1 MTPARV
7 VMTLCSFLMRK
18 YIFPSVCSAL
28 LFASRK
34 ILTIKLLRYSQLM
47 KYTKKAAIGFV
58 FTLLLVSALFTS
70 GCRKDIFS
78 TKGTLSFSTDT
89 LSFDTVF
96 TSLPSTTKAFKI
108 FNKEKRA
115 IKISSIRLLELQSDA
130 SFRLNVDGIA
140 GKSFTDVEI
149 LAHDSIYVFVET
161 TVKNPLN
168 PNNPFV
174 INDAVEFVTN
184 GVTQKVVLAV
194 WGQDAYYH
202 KGEIYRFGEN
212 VTWKNDKPHV
222 ILQSSFPGVG
232 VDSGATLNIESGT
245 KIFVGNNAGLWVYG
259 TLNAMAS
266 SWSDSIVFR
275 GLRLESYYKEKPA
288 QWWGIIYGRNKDAQ
302 IAKLNLQRVV
312 VNETFFGIADEFIFN
327 ASFQQQVLP
336 INLADYTIA
345 TAPEI
350 SLKQCIVKNA
360 QNTALFALNA
370 KVDAENCI
378 FHTAGSNVAALAL
391 GGEYKLTHCTIF
403 NNGGKYLEHKQ
414 EALLIA
420 DKIASEGT
428 LYSAALNAAIVNSVV
443 YGSLDNEFR
452 FADDND
458 KIRFENCVLKL
469 KQDTANKYASRFIDC
484 KFNAE
489 PKFKNVSENNFT
501 PSDSLNSPL
510 IDAGKATSVVSD
522 IFDKPRT
529 VPDIGAV
536 EGKN

>member
-428 LYSAALNAAIVNSVV
+428 LYSAALNADIVNSVV

>member
-1 MTPARV
+1 M
-7 VMTLCSFLMRK
+7 
-18 YIFPSVCSAL
+18 
-28 LFASRK
+28 
-34 ILTIKLLRYSQLM
+34 RYSQLM

-130 SFRLNVDGIA
+130 SFRLNVDGVA

-149 LAHDSIYVFVET
+149 LAHDSLYVFVET

-428 LYSAALNAAIVNSVV
+428 LYSAALNADIVNSVV

>member
-1 MTPARV
+1 MECEDIAFYHISKIIIIKSILGNELK
-7 VMTLCSFLMRK
+7 TLTS
-18 YIFPSVCSAL
+18 
-28 LFASRK
+28 
-34 ILTIKLLRYSQLM
+34 KLLRYSQRMNRKNNLS
-47 KYTKKAAIGFV
+47 IFCILG
-58 FTLLLVSALFTS
+58 LLVSSLIFTQS
-70 GCRKDIFS
+70 CRKDNFT
-78 TKGTLSFSTDT
+78 TKGALSFSTDT

-96 TSLPSTTKAFKI
+96 TSLPSTTQFFKI
-108 FNKEKRA
+108 LNNQNQP

-140 GKSFTDVEI
+140 GKTFSDVEI
-149 LAHDSIYVFVET
+149 LANDSIYVFVET

-174 INDAVEFVTN
+174 INDEIEFVTN
-184 GVTQKVVLAV
+184 GVSQKVVLNV

-212 VTWKNDKPHV
+212 ITWKSDKPHV

-232 VDSGATLNIESGT
+232 VDSGATLNIESGC

-259 TLNAMAS
+259 TLNAVAN

-275 GLRLESYYKEKPA
+275 GLRLENFYKDKPA
-288 QWWGIIYGRNKDAQ
+288 QWWGIIFGRNKDLEIAQ
-302 IAKLNLQRVV
+302 LNMQRVV
-312 VNETFFGIADEFIFN
+312 VNESFFGVADEFIFN
-327 ASFQQQVLP
+327 AAFQQQVLP
-336 INLADYTIA
+336 INLADYTA
-345 TAPEI
+345 ASSPELN
-350 SLKQCIVKNA
+350 LKQCIIKNA

-370 KVDAENCI
+370 KVNAENCI
-378 FHTAGSNVAALAL
+378 LHTTGSNVAALAL
-391 GGEYKLTHCTIF
+391 GGEYNLTHCTIY
-403 NNGGKYLEHKQ
+403 NTGGRFLEHKQ

-420 DKIASEGT
+420 DKIAANNT
-428 LYSAALNAAIVNSVV
+428 LFAANLSAYIVNSVV

-469 KQDTANKYASRFIDC
+469 KQDTANKYPSRFANC
-484 KFNAE
+484 KFNTD
-489 PKFKNVSENNFT
+489 PKFKNASEGNFT

-510 IDAGKATSVVSD
+510 IDAGIFTGVSVD
-522 IFDKPRT
+522 IFDKPRG

>member
-130 SFRLNVDGIA
+130 SFRLNVDGVA

-428 LYSAALNAAIVNSVV
+428 LYSAALNADIVNSVV

>member
-130 SFRLNVDGIA
+130 SFRLNVDGVA

-149 LAHDSIYVFVET
+149 LAHDSLYVFVET

-428 LYSAALNAAIVNSVV
+428 LYSAALNADIVNSVV